1 MTGNE
6 KKREISAATVLMPLM
21 LILVMCMALG
31 CDLLGDESVDTKSL
45 EAAITEAKSLLNNT
59 TVSEDGS
66 GVSAGAYWATN
77 AEKNTLNTAITTAE
91 GVLNTAKT
99 QDDIDSATNVLRTA
113 IDLFKTQR
121 TLKSTHGNK
130 IGEITGTITLT
141 NIPATGRPKVSIRAG
156 IDAAGISYDSD
167 ICEISLSGVPSSQTQ
182 AELNWAIPVYENEEL
197 PPRARFGLIVT
208 PQGTTSS
215 MYIDI
220 YHSSQGSE
228 INIPANRVVGN
239 LGTYSIG
246 TIVLSGTIN
255 VKVAGSAVPQVEM
268 SACSAIERIPL
279 GGYTSLSSPG
289 TNSPW
294 AMVLPSIEV
303 GTGVGVVLEITGL
316 DNSWNT
322 LFNTLFRSDLLTNV
336 TSNVSGIN
344 INLGDIKTITV
355 TNIPDAYYDDYYIYV
370 SLFSSKD
377 DIDVENNT
385 IFGSKDVYDSSLT
398 LSFLDNEY
406 KAWTGSGSYYVVVS
420 FAMYGSASTY
430 YVSKAPVNFA
440 TSPTVNFDTD
450 FDNGEREFEGKN
462 ITITNIPNK
471 YQDGTYEI
479 NVYLFESNTNII
491 INGFNTSAYGY
502 NYIDGSSM
510 TVELYEPV
518 FYDLW
523 TGTGSYYV
531 VVSFADY
538 YSPLENFISN
548 NKVSFTENPTINFN
562 TELQKYDDFAPP
574 VNTVILDKN
583 IWESGYLSYN
593 EPVVWYR
600 FEVEK
605 NKDYEIFIN
614 DSDWDNDYYKADV
627 LMDIYLNGVKIKSRL
642 DIGFDYNTG
651 DFTADESGTVHV
663 RVYLVDFDS
672 SGSFDIGYN
681 TSGDR
686 SKLEWPLTGFLWMS
700 GNFEHSD
707 VVFFSFQAEAGKT
720 YNIWW
725 EDFDTDEDKID
736 VKVSVY
742 LITSTG
748 ETTICEDEGVST
760 NDISFKGPG
769 YVLIAV
775 TALDP
780 GDAIS
785 ENFEIAYST
794 DGKKPIRGM

>member
-1 MTGNE
+1 MTKNGKNR
-6 KKREISAATVLMPLM
+6 KISAAVVLLPLM
-21 LILVMCMALG
+21 LIFAMFMVSS
-31 CDLLGDESVDTKSL
+31 CDWLFEDSLDTTSLKST
-45 EAAITEAKSLLNNT
+45 ITEARGVLNST
-59 TVSEDGS
+59 DTSSDGS
-66 GVSAGAYWATN
+66 DVDAGKYWATD
-77 AEKNTLNTAITTAE
+77 AAKNSFQGAISIAE
-91 GVLNTAKT
+91 GVLSTATT
-99 QDDIDSATNVLRTA
+99 QDDIDSAEASLRTA
-113 IDLFKTQR
+113 INTFKGQR
-121 TLKSTHGNK
+121 KIKEAQGNK
-130 IGEITGTITLT
+130 TGNTITIT
-141 NIPATGRPKVSIRAG
+141 NIPNTYFEHRVNVYL
-156 IDAAGISYDSD
+156 ISSTNDLYS
-167 ICEISLSGVPSSQTQ
+167 EV
-182 AELNWAIPVYENEEL
+182 L
-197 PPRARFGLIVT
+197 PP
-208 PQGTTSS
+208 
-215 MYIDI
+215 
-220 YHSSQGSE
+220 
-228 INIPANRVVGN
+228 
-239 LGTYSIG
+239 
-246 TIVLSGTIN
+246 
-255 VKVAGSAVPQVEM
+255 
-268 SACSAIERIPL
+268 
-279 GGYTSLSSPG
+279 
-289 TNSPW
+289 
-294 AMVLPSIEV
+294 
-303 GTGVGVVLEITGL
+303 
-316 DNSWNT
+316 
-322 LFNTLFRSDLLTNV
+322 
-336 TSNVSGIN
+336 VSGYYGSVN
-344 INLGDIKTITV
+344 NSSITLE
-355 TNIPDAYYDDYYIYV
+355 
-370 SLFSSKD
+370 LFSS
-377 DIDVENNT
+377 ITE
-385 IFGSKDVYDSSLT
+385 
-398 LSFLDNEY
+398 EP
-406 KAWTGSGSYYVVVS
+406 WTGTGSYYVYVS
-420 FAMYGSASTY
+420 LSSQDYENYYS
-430 YVSKAPVNFA
+430 YVSKNQVTFGTNPSINFS
-440 TSPTVNFDTD
+440 TGFNVFNWG
-450 FDNGEREFEGKN
+450 GEEGKT

-471 YQDGTYEI
+471 YHDGSYEI
-479 NVYLFESNTNII
+479 NVYLFESNTNI
-491 INGFNTSAYGY
+491 FFSSYFSTAYGY

-518 FYDLW
+518 SYDLW